1 MSDRFV
7 KHKKIQIIRNN
18 MVSVCISRTF
28 HLKLKLRTLQKKLMR
43 KLGYKERRSDFL
55 AYLKRKPEHK
65 KYRDSLLHTQLEFE
79 LSASVSIELQKKAAD
94 AQNKDVQIKNSFIK
108 LKIIK
113 KSIAVE
119 TNSLD
124 LLSTQ
129 LDQVTSKKGEAEIK
143 FKLSNNA

>member
-1 MSDRFV
+1 
-7 KHKKIQIIRNN
+7 

-28 HLKLKLRTLQKKLMR
+28 HLKLKLRRVQKKYMR
-43 KLGYKERRSDFL
+43 KLGYKERRRDFL

-65 KYRDSLLHTQLEFE
+65 KYRDSLLHTQLQFE
-79 LSASVSIELQKKAAD
+79 LSKSVSIELQKKAAD

-108 LKIIK
+108 LKLIK
-113 KSIAVE
+113 KSIAAE

-129 LDQVTSKKGEAEIK
+129 LDQVTSKKGEAEIEYK
-143 FKLSNNA
+143 TSLNT